1 MAAVL
6 DRMTAESPEV
16 LDAIASVLDDA
27 GRAEFLAGYAERVAR
42 FRSTRSAGDA
52 SELDRWVAEW
62 LTSARLLVDP
72 GWHAAD
78 DEATK
83 LVDAGKVGAGT
94 SMADLR
100 AAVRRR

>member
-1 MAAVL
+1 
-6 DRMTAESPEV
+6 MTAESPEV

-27 GRAEFLAGYAERVAR
+27 RRAEFLAGYAERVAR

-52 SELDRWVAEW
+52 FSELDRWVAEW